1 MNITHRNVAIGAAL
15 ISALAWVDPLYIPMI
30 LFGPLLTGLVVGLRG
45 ADWRPAGA
53 AWGIACLLTLVVDLA
68 INGED
73 VAFHAVVTVL
83 TVALLRAAA
92 AAANLAHRRGVR
104 AA

>member
-1 MNITHRNVAIGAAL
+1 MNTTHRNVALGAAL
-15 ISALAWVDPLYIPMI
+15 IAALAWVDSVYIPMI
-30 LFGPLLTGLVVGLRG
+30 LLGPLLTGLVIGLRG
-45 ADWRPAGA
+45 AAWRPAAA
-53 AWGIACLLTLVVDLA
+53 AWAIAGLLTLVVDLA

-92 AAANLAHRRGVR
+92 AAGGLAHRRSVR